1 MIPHVSAS
9 QIKTFRDCP
18 RKWYLQKVVK
28 LPSPS
33 TAATELGGQ
42 VHAEL
47 EAWLRDGKEFSATL
61 AGEIA
66 KSGAHLVPTDR
77 HVEIE
82 LSLAERIPISDSP
95 VKVVGFIDAL
105 YPYEP
110 AMILDHKTSSNKR
123 YTKTARELAH
133 DVQLT
138 LYAKAYLD
146 HAPDV
151 DEVTLTHVYYGTRG
165 APWSK
170 RVDAQVTRDHVE
182 TQWAQIRATIE
193 EMIEVS
199 HAQSA
204 ADAPPSYDSCDK
216 YGGCPYAGECFHADK
231 QRPPQTENNETEN
244 DMTPAERLAQLG
256 LAEPTAPKTPK
267 PAPKTAKPTTPA
279 PKSGAPKTRILY
291 IGCTPIKGAS
301 NPPTNAV
308 EAFTT
313 INARLCAEFKVPHL
327 GLVDY
332 GRGWA
337 AYSGAIASAGWPNDV
352 SALYLDP
359 LCQEYERLVSPLS
372 ELADVI
378 IRRL

>member
-18 RKWYLQKVVK
+18 RKWYLQKIVK

-47 EAWLRDGKEFSATL
+47 EAWLRDGTEFSATL

-77 HVEIE
+77 PVEIE
-82 LSLAERIPISDSP
+82 LSLADRIPIHDSP

-110 AMILDHKTSSNKR
+110 AQVLDHKTSSNKR

-151 DEVTLTHVYYGTRG
+151 DEVTLTHVYYGTKG
-165 APWSK
+165 AAWSK
-170 RVDAQVTRDHVE
+170 RVDAQVTRAHVE
-182 TQWAQIRATIE
+182 TQWAQIKGTIE
-193 EMIEVS
+193 QMIEVS
-199 HAQSA
+199 RARNA
-204 ADAPPSYDSCDK
+204 AEAPPNYDSCDK

-231 QRPPQTENNETEN
+231 QRPPQQNNETEN
-244 DMTPAERLAQLG
+244 DMTPDERLKALG
-256 LAEPTAPKTPK
+256 LAEPTAPKPT
-267 PAPKTAKPTTPA
+267 APKPTTKP
-279 PKSGAPKTRILY
+279 SGAPKTRILY

-308 EAFTT
+308 EAF
-313 INARLCAEFKVPHL
+313 AEVRAKLCAEFKVPHL

-332 GRGWA
+332 GRGWS
-337 AYSGAIASAGWPNDV
+337 AYSGAIVSAGWPSDV
-352 SALYLDP
+352 GALYLDP